1 VVTLDQK
8 DLDAYLSIYM
18 VDRTFKALSDPTRRR
33 ILALL
38 RPGDLSAGD
47 IASHFPIAFASVSHH
62 LQVLRDAGLVLSTRQ
77 GQQVIYSLN
86 TTVLQEALQ
95 YLLDIGGVG
104 PQESP
109 DA

>member
-1 VVTLDQK
+1 
-8 DLDAYLSIYM
+8 M
-18 VDRTFKALSDPTRRR
+18 VDRTFKALSDPNRRR

-95 YLLDIGGVG
+95 FLLDIGGVG

>member
-1 VVTLDQK
+1 
-8 DLDAYLSIYM
+8 M

-38 RPGDLSAGD
+38 RPGDLAAGD
-47 IASHFPIAFASVSHH
+47 IAAHFPIAFASVSHH
-62 LQVLRDAGLVLSTRQ
+62 LQVLRDAGLVISTRQ

-95 YLLDIGGVG
+95 FLLEIGGVD
-104 PQESP
+104 PEESS

>member
-1 VVTLDQK
+1 
-8 DLDAYLSIYM
+8 M

-38 RPGDLSAGD
+38 RPGDLAAGD
-47 IASHFPIAFASVSHH
+47 IATHFPIAFASVSHH
-62 LQVLRDAGLVLSTRQ
+62 LQVLRDAGLVISTRQ

-95 YLLDIGGVG
+95 FLLEIGGVD
-104 PQESP
+104 PEESS